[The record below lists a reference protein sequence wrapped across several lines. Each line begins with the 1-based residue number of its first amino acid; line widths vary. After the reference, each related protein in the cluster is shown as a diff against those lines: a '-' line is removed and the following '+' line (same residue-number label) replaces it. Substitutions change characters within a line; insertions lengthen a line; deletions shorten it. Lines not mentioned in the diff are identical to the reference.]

1 MLFSIIEELFG
12 SRHFMQAT
20 RLAYV
25 LVNIV
30 WGFLNSSILRI
41 LMINDFVI
49 KITGTPDLFVEGGV
63 TEASGSALFSAYS
76 KTGVFGVIA
85 DKLGRPWMAGKI

>member
-30 WGFLNSSILRI
+30 WCFLNSSILRI
-41 LMINDFVI
+41 VMTVI
-49 KITGTPDLFVEGGV
+49 KINGTPDLFVEGGV